1 MDWKDRQL
9 EVNITASVFILN
21 LDVSIEELSQSE
33 KLMATALFL
42 FRLIIL
48 KSLIYKKINKNT
60 NNIIIKNM
68 RKE

>member
-48 KSLIYKKINKNT
+48 KSLINKKINKNT

>member
-1 MDWKDRQL
+1 LDWKDRQL

>member
-1 MDWKDRQL
+1 MNWKDRQQ

-48 KSLIYKKINKNT
+48 KSLIIVKKKWFANYT
-60 NNIIIKNM
+60 NEI
-68 RKE
+68 

>member
-1 MDWKDRQL
+1 MNWKDRQQ

-48 KSLIYKKINKNT
+48 KSLINKKINKNT

>member
-1 MDWKDRQL
+1 LDWKDRQL

-42 FRLIIL
+42 FRLIFL
-48 KSLIYKKINKNT
+48 KSLIYKKINE
-60 NNIIIKNM
+60 ILIIK
-68 RKE
+68 

>member
-1 MDWKDRQL
+1 LDWKDRQL

-48 KSLIYKKINKNT
+48 KSLINKKINKNT